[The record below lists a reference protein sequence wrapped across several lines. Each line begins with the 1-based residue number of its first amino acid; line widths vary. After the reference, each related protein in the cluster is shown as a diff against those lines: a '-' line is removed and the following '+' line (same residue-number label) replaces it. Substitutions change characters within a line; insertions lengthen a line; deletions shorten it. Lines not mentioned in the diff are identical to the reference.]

1 MTATHQ
7 GTGMSE
13 AEDLLAIYGAV
24 DVAVED
30 AETAETR
37 PRVAAL
43 IPLYDSPEV
52 HWYRDF
58 LDWRRDSG
66 VELPQSVG
74 VTDES
79 VALALRNLSDTVP
92 GSNRLAARRL
102 LALYAAVQA
111 RREMFGPG
119 GELVDD
125 VQGALS
131 AVLRQRLAG
140 E

>member
-1 MTATHQ
+1 
-7 GTGMSE
+7 MSE

-24 DVAVED
+24 DLAVED
-30 AETAETR
+30 TDTVETR

-43 IPLYDSPEV
+43 IPLYDSSEV
-52 HWYRDF
+52 HWFRDF

-66 VELPQSVG
+66 VDLPQSVG

-79 VALALRNLSDTVP
+79 VALALRNLSDTEP

-111 RREMFGPG
+111 RGEMFGPG
-119 GELVDD
+119 GELGAE
-125 VQGALS
+125 VQGALT
-131 AVLRQRLAG
+131 AV
-140 E
+140 